1 MMAANLSVAEL
12 TTLRDDLVTAY
23 TTLASSPTMQYQLGD
38 RMFTYMDRGKLWQ
51 EISHL
56 TRLILLRTS
65 SEDARGRNRLDLRRW
80 N

>member
-1 MMAANLSVAEL
+1 MAANLSVAEL
-12 TTLRDDLVTAY
+12 TTLRDNLVTAY
-23 TTLASSPTMQYQLGD
+23 TTLSTSPTMQYQLGD
-38 RMFTYMDRGKLWQ
+38 RMFTYADRSKLWQ

-65 SEDARGRNRLDLRRW
+65 AENARGRNRMDLRQW

>member
-1 MMAANLSVAEL
+1 MAANLSVVEL
-12 TTLRDDLVTAY
+12 TTLRDNLVTAY
-23 TTLASSPTMQYQLGD
+23 TTLSTHPTTSYSLGD
-38 RMFTYMDRGKLWQ
+38 RMFSYSDRGALFK

-65 SEDARGRNRLDLRRW
+65 SIDARGSNRMDFKTW

>member
-1 MMAANLSVAEL
+1 
-12 TTLRDDLVTAY
+12 
-23 TTLASSPTMQYQLGD
+23 MQYQLGD
-38 RMFTYMDRGKLWQ
+38 RMFTYADRSKLWQ

-65 SEDARGRNRLDLRRW
+65 AENARGRNRMDLRQW